1 MAVLVEALSVIIRL
15 AAIERVYEDG
25 WSSFVE
31 LVPSQMLCADD
42 DLARVGFMLPD
53 AVGDFLEK
61 LEARGLVYLEDDEC
75 VDVAVVDQQT
85 GVMMPCDWLEFA
97 RVKFQGGL
105 GKVSLCWLF
114 KGPRIAPGIDMPE
127 GGLTMAAPAGWD
139 H

>member
-15 AAIERVYEDG
+15 AAIEHVYEDG

-61 LEARGLVYLEDDEC
+61 LKVLVVITIASSVIWL
-75 VDVAVVDQQT
+75 VSAVF
-85 GVMMPCDWLEFA
+85 VM
-97 RVKFQGGL
+97 VNG
-105 GKVSLCWLF
+105 
-114 KGPRIAPGIDMPE
+114 
-127 GGLTMAAPAGWD
+127 
-139 H
+139 